1 MPAVTGELVA
11 ERARTLLACGG
22 VAGRELLGLSGAP
35 RNPQAQPWRR
45 EWVQGDSEGG

>member
-22 VAGRELLGLSGAP
+22 SGRKRAVGLVGCPKEPTGPALEERVGAGR
-35 RNPQAQPWRR
+35 
-45 EWVQGDSEGG
+45 